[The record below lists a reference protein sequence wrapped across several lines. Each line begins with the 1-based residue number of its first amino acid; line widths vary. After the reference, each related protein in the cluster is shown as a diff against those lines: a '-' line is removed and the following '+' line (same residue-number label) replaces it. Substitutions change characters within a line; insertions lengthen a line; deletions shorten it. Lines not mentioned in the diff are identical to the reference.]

1 MMVSKRFEGRDSVH
15 EYASGARF
23 LSGIKDKY
31 SLPGVKRKY
40 TLHGIRGRYTLT
52 GTRGKPRFPGIRM
65 IIGLGSRTKKGITRY
80 DKSFGLIYADIPS
93 KRPNRYL
100 KCVNDLNIAI
110 NLAGITHHFR
120 TFGYPLESRR
130 AFVESNQSELAGQR
144 EMPGRRGEL
153 YKYVDQR
160 TSAEKSEAVN
170 GVMGHLMPS
179 NLVIEGKSLMTISK
193 RIEWI
198 EDHFLDSIDR
208 KLRATGL
215 RSRMNARSVA
225 PPSAMISTEDMHST
239 NIGSVSPEEAKTS
252 RPRSFTE
259 FESGPADS
267 DIGLGGGKLEAFRPI
282 YRTIPARDA
291 LTPSPATSPGKS
303 PDVTESVRPAPSAQD
318 LNRISD
324 QVCSIIERKL
334 LIERERRGIYG

>member
-1 MMVSKRFEGRDSVH
+1 MMVSRRFEGSDSVH
-15 EYASGARF
+15 EYASSARF
-23 LSGIKDKY
+23 LSGIKGKY

-40 TLHGIRGRYTLT
+40 TLHGIRGRYTLS
-52 GTRGKPRFPGIRM
+52 GTRGKRRFPGIRT

-80 DKSFGLIYADIPS
+80 DKSFGLKYADIPS

-130 AFVESNQSELAGQR
+130 AFAESNQSELAGQQ
-144 EMPGRRGEL
+144 EMPGRREEH

-160 TSAEKSEAVN
+160 TSAEKSGAVN

-179 NLVIEGKSLMTISK
+179 NLVIERKSLMTISK

-198 EDHFLDSIDR
+198 EDHFLDSVDR
-208 KLRATGL
+208 KLQASGL
-215 RSRMNARSVA
+215 RSRMIAWSMK
-225 PPSAMISTEDMHST
+225 PPGAMISMKYMHSS
-239 NIGSVSPEEAKTS
+239 NIGSISSEDAGTS
-252 RPRSFTE
+252 RSRSFTE
-259 FESGPADS
+259 FESVPADS
-267 DIGLGGGKLEAFRPI
+267 SIGSGVGKEEAFRPI
-282 YRTIPARDA
+282 YRTIPAREA
-291 LTPSPATSPGKS
+291 LTPSPVTTPGKK
-303 PDVTESVRPAPSAQD
+303 PDATESVQFAPSAQD

-324 QVCSIIERKL
+324 QVCSIMERKL